1 VGLVF
6 LTLLLAVAVGHLAG
20 GRAGGLTGLSLSRT
34 HLLVAAFVVQ
44 VLEPPASGVVPGA
57 YPIALAVSATL
68 MTQFVSR
75 NVSVPGVPLAGVGLL
90 LNAAVVLVNGA
101 MPVSLDA
108 AARAGIQVERLD
120 LAADP
125 RHEPLGDSTRLALL
139 ADITPAPLP
148 GRPEVVSPGDVLLA
162 AGVGL
167 FVVSAMLP
175 SHVARRRRG
184 RRRRSVEVALTAETR

>member
-1 VGLVF
+1 VGLAF
-6 LTLLLAVAVGHLAG
+6 LTLLLALAVGHLAG
-20 GRAGGLTGLSLSRT
+20 GRAGGLTGGRTGGLTGVALSGT

-44 VLEPPASGVVPGA
+44 ILEPLTSRVVPGA

-108 AARAGIQVERLD
+108 AARAGIAAERLD

-125 RHEPLGDSTRLALL
+125 RHEPLGDATRLALL
-139 ADITPAPLP
+139 ADIAPAPLP

-175 SHVARRRRG
+175 SGAARRRTAD
-184 RRRRSVEVALTAETR
+184 VLVAD